1 MTYSL
6 IFFTVLIGLYDEI
19 LEQSVFTLLDYMDL
33 IHTVRKGLDNV
44 DSNSINAALSCLAS
58 LLYSELEEVFNF
70 QYFTK
75 QIV

>member
-1 MTYSL
+1 MSDDIYVMIML
-6 IFFTVLIGLYDEI
+6 GLYDEV

-58 LLYSELEEVFNF
+58 LMYPELEEVW
-70 QYFTK
+70 QISYFTNF
-75 QIV
+75 